1 MAPEVL
7 LGKACNEKVDC
18 FSLGVVMFELFHRQ
32 MILASLMYTGD
43 PSEAEEY
50 AYKVASGFRLPVSE
64 SLPQALRALIGA
76 CMASDPDLRP
86 SMQSIVRSLQEITD
100 SGSIELAE
108 AAPAAGCCSIS

>member
-18 FSLGVVMFELFHRQ
+18 FSLGVVMYELFHRT

-50 AYKVASGFRLPVSE
+50 AYKVAAGFRLPVADG
-64 SLPQALRALIGA
+64 LPQALRALIGA

-86 SMQSIVRSLQEITD
+86 SMQSIVKTLQEISD
-100 SGSIELAE
+100 GGSIQLAE
-108 AAPAAGCCSIS
+108 AAPAAGCCAIS